1 MNKNNIKKLYEEVEE
16 LRRQL
21 KASEKAK
28 NIYNQLKRINKNDQL
43 YSWMFDDDAILTDDL
58 NTLSLYQ
65 DNYIGAIL
73 TTYKQDLK
81 YIIER
86 GLKAW

>member
-1 MNKNNIKKLYEEVEE
+1 MNKNNIKKLYGEVED
-16 LRRQL
+16 LRNQL

-43 YSWMFDDDAILTDDL
+43 YGWMFDDDAILTDDL

-65 DNYIGAIL
+65 DNYIIDVL

-86 GLKAW
+86 GFKA

>member
-1 MNKNNIKKLYEEVEE
+1 MNKNKIKKLYKEVED
-16 LRRQL
+16 LRCQL
-21 KASEKAK
+21 EASEKAK

-43 YSWMFDDDAILTDDL
+43 YWWMFDDDAILTDDL
-58 NTLSLYQ
+58 DTLSLYQ
-65 DNYIGAIL
+65 DNYIIDVL

-86 GLKAW
+86 GLKA

>member
-1 MNKNNIKKLYEEVEE
+1 MNKNKIKKLYGEVED
-16 LRRQL
+16 LRNQL

-28 NIYNQLKRINKNDQL
+28 SIYNQLKRINKNDQL
-43 YSWMFDDDAILTDDL
+43 YGWMFDDDAILTDDL
-58 NTLSLYQ
+58 DILSLYQ
-65 DNYIGAIL
+65 DNYIIDVL

-86 GLKAW
+86 GFKA

>member
-1 MNKNNIKKLYEEVEE
+1 MNKNKIKKLYKEVED
-16 LRRQL
+16 LRCQL
-21 KASEKAK
+21 EASEKAK

-43 YSWMFDDDAILTDDL
+43 YGWMFDDDAILTDDL

-65 DNYIGAIL
+65 DNYIIDVL

-86 GLKAW
+86 GLRA

>member
-58 NTLSLYQ
+58 DALSLYK
-65 DNYIGAIL
+65 DNYIIDVL

-86 GLKAW
+86 GLKA

>member
-1 MNKNNIKKLYEEVEE
+1 MTKNNIKKLYEEVED

-43 YSWMFDDDAILTDDL
+43 YGWMFDDDAILTDDL
-58 NTLSLYQ
+58 DTLSLYQ
-65 DNYIGAIL
+65 DNYIIDVL
-73 TTYKQDLK
+73 TTYKQGLK

-86 GLKAW
+86 GLKA